1 MWWLMLMNLIKNL
14 KTNSKMNWN
23 YIKAGLKLF
32 FVGIVLLI
40 LVSAMFYFTFLALN
54 LNAVAQYPPKNNR
67 EFYDTPHYYK
77 QIMKTS
83 VLIKNKQ

>member
-1 MWWLMLMNLIKNL
+1 MNLIKNL

-54 LNAVAQYPPKNNR
+54 LNAVTEHPPKNNR

-77 QIMKTS
+77 QIIKS
-83 VLIKNKQ
+83 SILIKKKQ